1 MFSILISYLFVIL
14 FQRKSYNF
22 PSMYSS
28 RKNIATHICIQNFH
42 LKWNKSRIPFT
53 RERLMNVE
61 KTSGTNSGRLL
72 DVPNYQFLF
81 TNVLFSCLRIFSIF
95 FLYFAC
101 ILFLLTL
108 SIFTGRICLQTLCF
122 FFIWLYFRKLLCF
135 CWFVWFFLSCS
146 VHFSMWIV
154 WFKKF

>member
-1 MFSILISYLFVIL
+1 MLSYFKGRVIIFPACILHVKTLQLIFVY
-14 FQRKSYNF
+14 K
-22 PSMYSS
+22 
-28 RKNIATHICIQNFH
+28 TFH